1 MATNPIVTGMTGR
14 YATAF
19 FDLAVESDQLQQ
31 VETDLRSF
39 SELLNQSKDLQQ
51 LVRSPVFSAE
61 DQKNALSAIL
71 KLIGYAPLTCNF
83 LELVAKNRRLFAIQ
97 GMVDGFIALLADH
110 RGEVTADVTSANAL
124 SESQLS
130 SLKEALKSAI
140 GRDVLVKTSVDASV
154 LGGLVVKVG
163 SRMIDGSLRTKL
175 NNLKIA
181 MKEVG

>member
-14 YATAF
+14 YATALF
-19 FDLAVESDQLQQ
+19 ELCVENGQFEKIESDLKSFGELLTQS
-31 VETDLRSF
+31 EDLRR
-39 SELLNQSKDLQQ
+39 
-51 LVRSPVFSAE
+51 LVRSPVFSAG

-71 KLIGYAPLTCNF
+71 KKTDFDPLTCNF
-83 LELVAKNRRLFAIQ
+83 LELVARNRRLFAIR
-97 GMVDGFIALLADH
+97 GMIEDFAALLADH
-110 RGEVTADVTSANAL
+110 RGEVTADVLSANEL
-124 SESQLS
+124 TESQLS

-140 GRDVLVKTSVDASV
+140 GQDVLIKTSVDASV